1 MVYVPIFPPSYPTSI
16 TQDNVI
22 FKGKWVL
29 GNSSLESDNYPSAIY
44 GSAALNVSQN
54 LVDAFTDAEGYPVSE
69 SSVYDSAKPFANRDA
84 RLDMYVGITSIDNIK
99 ITVSRGEIKAW
110 WYELKL
116 SGQQTLLYGDGN
128 VEFNN
133 TSLRFESEALIP
145 PVNLTLNKVNSLDLE
160 GNELYNIPNIPFNIK
175 FEQDGKEI
183 YNKDVTTGKDGKI
196 KIENVMP
203 KNKNDITVT
212 ITEKKDIDGDGY
224 KVLSEPLVIT
234 LQCSDD
240 GTYWKEIWENR
251 VVQLEKHKSEL
262 SLNKDIFY
270 ILNYYIGLIEI
281 CIYNYNLLI
290 RKYGQKNGLS
300 IQHNRIEFPMYSFSY
315 YNPVNY
321 LFDFEF
327 RDFAEYLKMRFF
339 YSDFSTDEAISVIDN
354 YNFDNFSIN
363 MFFVRL
369 IYPTYFLELYDM
381 QNKNNVY
388 SDLFY
393 DLLKKSSQYE
403 NFILKLITAMSSKYE
418 IIIKYPFIYQR

>member
-1 MVYVPIFPPSYPTSI
+1 MKEFIEYNYYLRCDDLAILNNLLYFKHLDKFYIISNFNRDEVEFEKVLNYLISNNLKSLKVVMNKKGSYISEFNGKKYV
-16 TQDNVI
+16 
-22 FKGKWVL
+22 L
-29 GNSSLESDNYPSAIY
+29 MESDCENEIIDFPICIGGLINENNYW
-44 GSAALNVSQN
+44 N
-54 LVDAFTDAEGYPVSE
+54 
-69 SSVYDSAKPFANRDA
+69 
-84 RLDMYVGITSIDNIK
+84 
-99 ITVSRGEIKAW
+99 
-110 WYELKL
+110 
-116 SGQQTLLYGDGN
+116 
-128 VEFNN
+128 
-133 TSLRFESEALIP
+133 
-145 PVNLTLNKVNSLDLE
+145 
-160 GNELYNIPNIPFNIK
+160 
-175 FEQDGKEI
+175 
-183 YNKDVTTGKDGKI
+183 
-196 KIENVMP
+196 
-203 KNKNDITVT
+203 
-212 ITEKKDIDGDGY
+212 
-224 KVLSEPLVIT
+224 
-234 LQCSDD
+234 
-240 GTYWKEIWENR
+240 EIWENR

>member
-1 MVYVPIFPPSYPTSI
+1 MKEFIEYNYDLRCDDLAVLNNLLYFKHLDKFYIISNFNRDEVEFEKVLNYLISNNLKSLKVVMNKNGSYISEFNGKKYV
-16 TQDNVI
+16 VM
-22 FKGKWVL
+22 
-29 GNSSLESDNYPSAIY
+29 ESDCENEIIDFPICIGGLINENNYW
-44 GSAALNVSQN
+44 N
-54 LVDAFTDAEGYPVSE
+54 
-69 SSVYDSAKPFANRDA
+69 
-84 RLDMYVGITSIDNIK
+84 
-99 ITVSRGEIKAW
+99 
-110 WYELKL
+110 
-116 SGQQTLLYGDGN
+116 
-128 VEFNN
+128 
-133 TSLRFESEALIP
+133 
-145 PVNLTLNKVNSLDLE
+145 
-160 GNELYNIPNIPFNIK
+160 
-175 FEQDGKEI
+175 
-183 YNKDVTTGKDGKI
+183 
-196 KIENVMP
+196 
-203 KNKNDITVT
+203 
-212 ITEKKDIDGDGY
+212 
-224 KVLSEPLVIT
+224 
-234 LQCSDD
+234 
-240 GTYWKEIWENR
+240 EIWENR

-300 IQHNRIEFPMYSFSY
+300 IQHNRIEFPIYSFSY

>member
-1 MVYVPIFPPSYPTSI
+1 MKEFIEYNYDLRCDDLAILNNLLYFKHLDKFYIISNFNRDEVEFEKVLNYLISNNLKSLKVVMNKKGSYISEFNGKKYV
-16 TQDNVI
+16 VM
-22 FKGKWVL
+22 
-29 GNSSLESDNYPSAIY
+29 ESDCENEIIDFPICIGGLINENNYW
-44 GSAALNVSQN
+44 N
-54 LVDAFTDAEGYPVSE
+54 
-69 SSVYDSAKPFANRDA
+69 
-84 RLDMYVGITSIDNIK
+84 
-99 ITVSRGEIKAW
+99 
-110 WYELKL
+110 
-116 SGQQTLLYGDGN
+116 
-128 VEFNN
+128 
-133 TSLRFESEALIP
+133 
-145 PVNLTLNKVNSLDLE
+145 
-160 GNELYNIPNIPFNIK
+160 
-175 FEQDGKEI
+175 
-183 YNKDVTTGKDGKI
+183 
-196 KIENVMP
+196 
-203 KNKNDITVT
+203 
-212 ITEKKDIDGDGY
+212 
-224 KVLSEPLVIT
+224 
-234 LQCSDD
+234 
-240 GTYWKEIWENR
+240 EIWENR

-315 YNPVNY
+315 YNPVYY

-381 QNKNNVY
+381 QNKNDVY

>member
-1 MVYVPIFPPSYPTSI
+1 MKEFIEYNYDLRCDDLAILNNLLYFRHLDKFYIISNFNRDEVEFEKVLNYLISNNLKSLKVVMNKKGSYISEFNGKKYV
-16 TQDNVI
+16 VM
-22 FKGKWVL
+22 
-29 GNSSLESDNYPSAIY
+29 ESDCENEIIDFPICIGGLINENNYW
-44 GSAALNVSQN
+44 N
-54 LVDAFTDAEGYPVSE
+54 
-69 SSVYDSAKPFANRDA
+69 
-84 RLDMYVGITSIDNIK
+84 
-99 ITVSRGEIKAW
+99 
-110 WYELKL
+110 
-116 SGQQTLLYGDGN
+116 
-128 VEFNN
+128 
-133 TSLRFESEALIP
+133 
-145 PVNLTLNKVNSLDLE
+145 
-160 GNELYNIPNIPFNIK
+160 
-175 FEQDGKEI
+175 
-183 YNKDVTTGKDGKI
+183 
-196 KIENVMP
+196 
-203 KNKNDITVT
+203 
-212 ITEKKDIDGDGY
+212 
-224 KVLSEPLVIT
+224 
-234 LQCSDD
+234 
-240 GTYWKEIWENR
+240 EIWENR

-300 IQHNRIEFPMYSFSY
+300 IQHNRIEFPIYSFSY

>member
-1 MVYVPIFPPSYPTSI
+1 MKEFIEYNYDLRCDDLAILNNLLYFKNLDKFYIISNFNRDEVEFEKVLNYLISNNLKFLKVVMNKKGSYISEFNGKKYV
-16 TQDNVI
+16 VM
-22 FKGKWVL
+22 
-29 GNSSLESDNYPSAIY
+29 ESDCENEIIDFPICIGGLINENNYW
-44 GSAALNVSQN
+44 N
-54 LVDAFTDAEGYPVSE
+54 
-69 SSVYDSAKPFANRDA
+69 
-84 RLDMYVGITSIDNIK
+84 
-99 ITVSRGEIKAW
+99 
-110 WYELKL
+110 
-116 SGQQTLLYGDGN
+116 
-128 VEFNN
+128 
-133 TSLRFESEALIP
+133 
-145 PVNLTLNKVNSLDLE
+145 
-160 GNELYNIPNIPFNIK
+160 
-175 FEQDGKEI
+175 
-183 YNKDVTTGKDGKI
+183 
-196 KIENVMP
+196 
-203 KNKNDITVT
+203 
-212 ITEKKDIDGDGY
+212 
-224 KVLSEPLVIT
+224 
-234 LQCSDD
+234 
-240 GTYWKEIWENR
+240 EIWENR

>member
-1 MVYVPIFPPSYPTSI
+1 MKEFIEYNYDLRCDDLAILNNLLYFKHLDKFYIISNFNRDEVEFEKVLNYLISNNLKSLKVVMNKKGSYISEFNGKKYV
-16 TQDNVI
+16 VM
-22 FKGKWVL
+22 
-29 GNSSLESDNYPSAIY
+29 ESDCENEIIDFPICIGGLISENNYW
-44 GSAALNVSQN
+44 N
-54 LVDAFTDAEGYPVSE
+54 
-69 SSVYDSAKPFANRDA
+69 
-84 RLDMYVGITSIDNIK
+84 
-99 ITVSRGEIKAW
+99 
-110 WYELKL
+110 
-116 SGQQTLLYGDGN
+116 
-128 VEFNN
+128 
-133 TSLRFESEALIP
+133 
-145 PVNLTLNKVNSLDLE
+145 
-160 GNELYNIPNIPFNIK
+160 
-175 FEQDGKEI
+175 
-183 YNKDVTTGKDGKI
+183 
-196 KIENVMP
+196 
-203 KNKNDITVT
+203 
-212 ITEKKDIDGDGY
+212 
-224 KVLSEPLVIT
+224 
-234 LQCSDD
+234 
-240 GTYWKEIWENR
+240 EIWENR

-403 NFILKLITAMSSKYE
+403 NFILKLITVMSNKYE

>member
-1 MVYVPIFPPSYPTSI
+1 MKEFIEYNYDLRCDDLAILNNLLYFRHLDKFYIISNFNRDEVEFEKVLNYLISNNLKSLKVVMNKKGSYISEFNGKKYV
-16 TQDNVI
+16 VM
-22 FKGKWVL
+22 
-29 GNSSLESDNYPSAIY
+29 ESDCENEIIDFPICIGGLINENNYW
-44 GSAALNVSQN
+44 N
-54 LVDAFTDAEGYPVSE
+54 
-69 SSVYDSAKPFANRDA
+69 
-84 RLDMYVGITSIDNIK
+84 
-99 ITVSRGEIKAW
+99 
-110 WYELKL
+110 
-116 SGQQTLLYGDGN
+116 
-128 VEFNN
+128 
-133 TSLRFESEALIP
+133 
-145 PVNLTLNKVNSLDLE
+145 
-160 GNELYNIPNIPFNIK
+160 
-175 FEQDGKEI
+175 
-183 YNKDVTTGKDGKI
+183 
-196 KIENVMP
+196 
-203 KNKNDITVT
+203 
-212 ITEKKDIDGDGY
+212 
-224 KVLSEPLVIT
+224 
-234 LQCSDD
+234 
-240 GTYWKEIWENR
+240 EIWENR

-262 SLNKDIFY
+262 SLNKDFFY

>member
-1 MVYVPIFPPSYPTSI
+1 MKEFIEYNYDLRCDDLAILNNLLYFKHLDKFYIISNFNRDEVEFEKVLNYLISNNLKSLKVVMNKKGSYISEFNGKKYV
-16 TQDNVI
+16 VM
-22 FKGKWVL
+22 
-29 GNSSLESDNYPSAIY
+29 ESDCENEIIDFPICIGGLINENNYW
-44 GSAALNVSQN
+44 N
-54 LVDAFTDAEGYPVSE
+54 
-69 SSVYDSAKPFANRDA
+69 
-84 RLDMYVGITSIDNIK
+84 
-99 ITVSRGEIKAW
+99 
-110 WYELKL
+110 
-116 SGQQTLLYGDGN
+116 
-128 VEFNN
+128 
-133 TSLRFESEALIP
+133 
-145 PVNLTLNKVNSLDLE
+145 
-160 GNELYNIPNIPFNIK
+160 
-175 FEQDGKEI
+175 
-183 YNKDVTTGKDGKI
+183 
-196 KIENVMP
+196 
-203 KNKNDITVT
+203 
-212 ITEKKDIDGDGY
+212 
-224 KVLSEPLVIT
+224 
-234 LQCSDD
+234 
-240 GTYWKEIWENR
+240 EIWENR

-290 RKYGQKNGLS
+290 KKYGQKNGLS
-300 IQHNRIEFPMYSFSY
+300 IQHNRIEFPIYSFSY

>member
-1 MVYVPIFPPSYPTSI
+1 MKEFIEYNYDLRCDDLAILNNLLYFKHLDKFYIISNFIRDEVEFEKVLNYLISNNLKSLKVVMNKKGSYISEFNGKKYV
-16 TQDNVI
+16 
-22 FKGKWVL
+22 L
-29 GNSSLESDNYPSAIY
+29 MESDCENEIIDFPICIGGLINENNYW
-44 GSAALNVSQN
+44 N
-54 LVDAFTDAEGYPVSE
+54 
-69 SSVYDSAKPFANRDA
+69 
-84 RLDMYVGITSIDNIK
+84 
-99 ITVSRGEIKAW
+99 
-110 WYELKL
+110 
-116 SGQQTLLYGDGN
+116 
-128 VEFNN
+128 
-133 TSLRFESEALIP
+133 
-145 PVNLTLNKVNSLDLE
+145 
-160 GNELYNIPNIPFNIK
+160 
-175 FEQDGKEI
+175 
-183 YNKDVTTGKDGKI
+183 
-196 KIENVMP
+196 
-203 KNKNDITVT
+203 
-212 ITEKKDIDGDGY
+212 
-224 KVLSEPLVIT
+224 
-234 LQCSDD
+234 
-240 GTYWKEIWENR
+240 EIWENR

>member
-1 MVYVPIFPPSYPTSI
+1 MKEFIEYNYDLRCDDLAILNNLLYFRHLDKFYIISNFNRDEVEFEKVLNYLISNNLKSLKVVMNKKGSYISEFNGKKYV
-16 TQDNVI
+16 VM
-22 FKGKWVL
+22 
-29 GNSSLESDNYPSAIY
+29 ESDCENEIIDFPICIGGLINENNYW
-44 GSAALNVSQN
+44 N
-54 LVDAFTDAEGYPVSE
+54 
-69 SSVYDSAKPFANRDA
+69 
-84 RLDMYVGITSIDNIK
+84 
-99 ITVSRGEIKAW
+99 
-110 WYELKL
+110 
-116 SGQQTLLYGDGN
+116 
-128 VEFNN
+128 
-133 TSLRFESEALIP
+133 
-145 PVNLTLNKVNSLDLE
+145 
-160 GNELYNIPNIPFNIK
+160 
-175 FEQDGKEI
+175 
-183 YNKDVTTGKDGKI
+183 
-196 KIENVMP
+196 
-203 KNKNDITVT
+203 
-212 ITEKKDIDGDGY
+212 
-224 KVLSEPLVIT
+224 
-234 LQCSDD
+234 
-240 GTYWKEIWENR
+240 EIWENR

-403 NFILKLITAMSSKYE
+403 NFILKLIAAMSSKYE

>member
-1 MVYVPIFPPSYPTSI
+1 MKEFIEYNYDLRCDDLAILNNLLYFKHLDKFYIISNFNRDEVEFEKVLNYLISNNLKSLKVVMNKKGSYISEFNGKKYV
-16 TQDNVI
+16 VM
-22 FKGKWVL
+22 
-29 GNSSLESDNYPSAIY
+29 ESDCENEIIDFPICIGGLINENNYW
-44 GSAALNVSQN
+44 N
-54 LVDAFTDAEGYPVSE
+54 
-69 SSVYDSAKPFANRDA
+69 
-84 RLDMYVGITSIDNIK
+84 
-99 ITVSRGEIKAW
+99 
-110 WYELKL
+110 
-116 SGQQTLLYGDGN
+116 
-128 VEFNN
+128 
-133 TSLRFESEALIP
+133 
-145 PVNLTLNKVNSLDLE
+145 
-160 GNELYNIPNIPFNIK
+160 
-175 FEQDGKEI
+175 
-183 YNKDVTTGKDGKI
+183 
-196 KIENVMP
+196 
-203 KNKNDITVT
+203 
-212 ITEKKDIDGDGY
+212 
-224 KVLSEPLVIT
+224 
-234 LQCSDD
+234 
-240 GTYWKEIWENR
+240 EIWENR

-262 SLNKDIFY
+262 SLNKDILY

-290 RKYGQKNGLS
+290 KKYGQKNGLS

>member
-1 MVYVPIFPPSYPTSI
+1 MKEFIEYNYDLRCDDLAILNNLLYFKHLDKFYIISNFNRDEVEFEKVLNYLISNNLKSLKVVMNKKGSYISEFNGKKYV
-16 TQDNVI
+16 
-22 FKGKWVL
+22 L
-29 GNSSLESDNYPSAIY
+29 MESDCENEIIDFPICIGGLINENNYW
-44 GSAALNVSQN
+44 N
-54 LVDAFTDAEGYPVSE
+54 
-69 SSVYDSAKPFANRDA
+69 
-84 RLDMYVGITSIDNIK
+84 
-99 ITVSRGEIKAW
+99 
-110 WYELKL
+110 
-116 SGQQTLLYGDGN
+116 
-128 VEFNN
+128 
-133 TSLRFESEALIP
+133 
-145 PVNLTLNKVNSLDLE
+145 
-160 GNELYNIPNIPFNIK
+160 
-175 FEQDGKEI
+175 
-183 YNKDVTTGKDGKI
+183 
-196 KIENVMP
+196 
-203 KNKNDITVT
+203 
-212 ITEKKDIDGDGY
+212 
-224 KVLSEPLVIT
+224 
-234 LQCSDD
+234 
-240 GTYWKEIWENR
+240 EIWENR

-300 IQHNRIEFPMYSFSY
+300 IQHNRIEFPIYSFSY

-418 IIIKYPFIYQR
+418 IIIKYPFIY

>member
-1 MVYVPIFPPSYPTSI
+1 MKEFIEYNYDLRCDDLAILNNLLYFRHLDKFYIISNFNRDEVEFEKVLNYLISNNLKSLKVVMNKKGSYISEFNGKKYV
-16 TQDNVI
+16 VM
-22 FKGKWVL
+22 
-29 GNSSLESDNYPSAIY
+29 ESDCENEIIDFPICIGGLINENNYW
-44 GSAALNVSQN
+44 N
-54 LVDAFTDAEGYPVSE
+54 
-69 SSVYDSAKPFANRDA
+69 
-84 RLDMYVGITSIDNIK
+84 
-99 ITVSRGEIKAW
+99 
-110 WYELKL
+110 
-116 SGQQTLLYGDGN
+116 
-128 VEFNN
+128 
-133 TSLRFESEALIP
+133 
-145 PVNLTLNKVNSLDLE
+145 
-160 GNELYNIPNIPFNIK
+160 
-175 FEQDGKEI
+175 
-183 YNKDVTTGKDGKI
+183 
-196 KIENVMP
+196 
-203 KNKNDITVT
+203 
-212 ITEKKDIDGDGY
+212 
-224 KVLSEPLVIT
+224 
-234 LQCSDD
+234 
-240 GTYWKEIWENR
+240 EIWENR

-290 RKYGQKNGLS
+290 RKYGQKKSLS

>member
-1 MVYVPIFPPSYPTSI
+1 MKEFIEYNYDLRCDDLAILNNLLYFKHLDKFYIISNFNRDEVEFEKVLNYLISNNLKFLKVVMHKKGSYISEFNGKKYV
-16 TQDNVI
+16 VM
-22 FKGKWVL
+22 
-29 GNSSLESDNYPSAIY
+29 ESDCENEIIDFPICIGGLINENNYW
-44 GSAALNVSQN
+44 N
-54 LVDAFTDAEGYPVSE
+54 
-69 SSVYDSAKPFANRDA
+69 
-84 RLDMYVGITSIDNIK
+84 
-99 ITVSRGEIKAW
+99 
-110 WYELKL
+110 
-116 SGQQTLLYGDGN
+116 
-128 VEFNN
+128 
-133 TSLRFESEALIP
+133 
-145 PVNLTLNKVNSLDLE
+145 
-160 GNELYNIPNIPFNIK
+160 
-175 FEQDGKEI
+175 
-183 YNKDVTTGKDGKI
+183 
-196 KIENVMP
+196 
-203 KNKNDITVT
+203 
-212 ITEKKDIDGDGY
+212 
-224 KVLSEPLVIT
+224 
-234 LQCSDD
+234 
-240 GTYWKEIWENR
+240 EIWENR

>member
-1 MVYVPIFPPSYPTSI
+1 MKEFIEYNYDLRCDDLAILNNLLYFKHLDKFYIISNFNRDEVEFEKVLNYLISNNLKSLKVVMNKKGSYISEFNGKKYV
-16 TQDNVI
+16 VM
-22 FKGKWVL
+22 
-29 GNSSLESDNYPSAIY
+29 ESDCENEIIDFPICIGGLINENNYW
-44 GSAALNVSQN
+44 N
-54 LVDAFTDAEGYPVSE
+54 
-69 SSVYDSAKPFANRDA
+69 
-84 RLDMYVGITSIDNIK
+84 
-99 ITVSRGEIKAW
+99 
-110 WYELKL
+110 
-116 SGQQTLLYGDGN
+116 
-128 VEFNN
+128 
-133 TSLRFESEALIP
+133 
-145 PVNLTLNKVNSLDLE
+145 
-160 GNELYNIPNIPFNIK
+160 
-175 FEQDGKEI
+175 
-183 YNKDVTTGKDGKI
+183 
-196 KIENVMP
+196 
-203 KNKNDITVT
+203 
-212 ITEKKDIDGDGY
+212 
-224 KVLSEPLVIT
+224 
-234 LQCSDD
+234 
-240 GTYWKEIWENR
+240 EIWENR

-388 SDLFY
+388 SDLFN

>member
-1 MVYVPIFPPSYPTSI
+1 MKEFIEYNYDLRCDDLAILNNLLYFKHLDKFYIISNFNRDEVEFEKVLNYLISNNLKSLKVVMNKKGSYISEFNGKKYV
-16 TQDNVI
+16 VM
-22 FKGKWVL
+22 
-29 GNSSLESDNYPSAIY
+29 ESDCENEIIDFPICIGGLINENNYW
-44 GSAALNVSQN
+44 N
-54 LVDAFTDAEGYPVSE
+54 
-69 SSVYDSAKPFANRDA
+69 
-84 RLDMYVGITSIDNIK
+84 
-99 ITVSRGEIKAW
+99 
-110 WYELKL
+110 
-116 SGQQTLLYGDGN
+116 
-128 VEFNN
+128 
-133 TSLRFESEALIP
+133 
-145 PVNLTLNKVNSLDLE
+145 
-160 GNELYNIPNIPFNIK
+160 
-175 FEQDGKEI
+175 
-183 YNKDVTTGKDGKI
+183 
-196 KIENVMP
+196 
-203 KNKNDITVT
+203 
-212 ITEKKDIDGDGY
+212 
-224 KVLSEPLVIT
+224 
-234 LQCSDD
+234 
-240 GTYWKEIWENR
+240 EIWENR

-403 NFILKLITAMSSKYE
+403 NFILKLITAMSTKYE

>member
-1 MVYVPIFPPSYPTSI
+1 MKEFIEYNYDLRCDDLAILNNLLYFKHLDKFYIISNFNRDEVEFEKVLNYLISNNLKSLKVVMNKNGSYISEFNGKKYV
-16 TQDNVI
+16 VM
-22 FKGKWVL
+22 
-29 GNSSLESDNYPSAIY
+29 ESDCENEIIDFPICIGGLINENNYW
-44 GSAALNVSQN
+44 N
-54 LVDAFTDAEGYPVSE
+54 
-69 SSVYDSAKPFANRDA
+69 
-84 RLDMYVGITSIDNIK
+84 
-99 ITVSRGEIKAW
+99 
-110 WYELKL
+110 
-116 SGQQTLLYGDGN
+116 
-128 VEFNN
+128 
-133 TSLRFESEALIP
+133 
-145 PVNLTLNKVNSLDLE
+145 
-160 GNELYNIPNIPFNIK
+160 
-175 FEQDGKEI
+175 
-183 YNKDVTTGKDGKI
+183 
-196 KIENVMP
+196 
-203 KNKNDITVT
+203 
-212 ITEKKDIDGDGY
+212 
-224 KVLSEPLVIT
+224 
-234 LQCSDD
+234 
-240 GTYWKEIWENR
+240 EIWENR

-300 IQHNRIEFPMYSFSY
+300 IQHNRIEFPIYSFSY

>member
-1 MVYVPIFPPSYPTSI
+1 MKEFIEYNYDLRCDDLAILNNLLYFKNLDKFYIISNFNRDEVEFEKVLNYLISNNLKSLKVVMNKNGSYISEFNGKKYV
-16 TQDNVI
+16 VM
-22 FKGKWVL
+22 
-29 GNSSLESDNYPSAIY
+29 ESDCENEIIDFPICIGGLINENNYW
-44 GSAALNVSQN
+44 N
-54 LVDAFTDAEGYPVSE
+54 
-69 SSVYDSAKPFANRDA
+69 
-84 RLDMYVGITSIDNIK
+84 
-99 ITVSRGEIKAW
+99 
-110 WYELKL
+110 
-116 SGQQTLLYGDGN
+116 
-128 VEFNN
+128 
-133 TSLRFESEALIP
+133 
-145 PVNLTLNKVNSLDLE
+145 
-160 GNELYNIPNIPFNIK
+160 
-175 FEQDGKEI
+175 
-183 YNKDVTTGKDGKI
+183 
-196 KIENVMP
+196 
-203 KNKNDITVT
+203 
-212 ITEKKDIDGDGY
+212 
-224 KVLSEPLVIT
+224 
-234 LQCSDD
+234 
-240 GTYWKEIWENR
+240 EIWENR

-300 IQHNRIEFPMYSFSY
+300 IQHNRIEFPIYSFSY

-327 RDFAEYLKMRFF
+327 RDFAEYLKMSFF

>member
-1 MVYVPIFPPSYPTSI
+1 MKEFIEYNYDLRCDDLAILNNLLYFKHLDKFYIISNFNRDEVEFEKVLNYLISNNLKSLKVVMNKKGSYISEFNGKKYV
-16 TQDNVI
+16 VI
-22 FKGKWVL
+22 
-29 GNSSLESDNYPSAIY
+29 ESDCENEIIDFPICIGGLINENNYW
-44 GSAALNVSQN
+44 N
-54 LVDAFTDAEGYPVSE
+54 
-69 SSVYDSAKPFANRDA
+69 
-84 RLDMYVGITSIDNIK
+84 
-99 ITVSRGEIKAW
+99 
-110 WYELKL
+110 
-116 SGQQTLLYGDGN
+116 
-128 VEFNN
+128 
-133 TSLRFESEALIP
+133 
-145 PVNLTLNKVNSLDLE
+145 
-160 GNELYNIPNIPFNIK
+160 
-175 FEQDGKEI
+175 
-183 YNKDVTTGKDGKI
+183 
-196 KIENVMP
+196 
-203 KNKNDITVT
+203 
-212 ITEKKDIDGDGY
+212 
-224 KVLSEPLVIT
+224 
-234 LQCSDD
+234 
-240 GTYWKEIWENR
+240 EIWENR

-262 SLNKDIFY
+262 SLNKDILY

>member
-1 MVYVPIFPPSYPTSI
+1 MKEFIEYNYDLRCDDLAILNNLLYFKHLDKFYIISNFNRDEVEFEKVLNYLISNNLKSLKVVMNKKGSYISEFNGKKYV
-16 TQDNVI
+16 
-22 FKGKWVL
+22 L
-29 GNSSLESDNYPSAIY
+29 MESDCENEIIDFPICIGGLINENNYW
-44 GSAALNVSQN
+44 N
-54 LVDAFTDAEGYPVSE
+54 
-69 SSVYDSAKPFANRDA
+69 
-84 RLDMYVGITSIDNIK
+84 
-99 ITVSRGEIKAW
+99 
-110 WYELKL
+110 
-116 SGQQTLLYGDGN
+116 
-128 VEFNN
+128 
-133 TSLRFESEALIP
+133 
-145 PVNLTLNKVNSLDLE
+145 
-160 GNELYNIPNIPFNIK
+160 
-175 FEQDGKEI
+175 
-183 YNKDVTTGKDGKI
+183 
-196 KIENVMP
+196 
-203 KNKNDITVT
+203 
-212 ITEKKDIDGDGY
+212 
-224 KVLSEPLVIT
+224 
-234 LQCSDD
+234 
-240 GTYWKEIWENR
+240 EIWENR

-300 IQHNRIEFPMYSFSY
+300 IQHNRIEFPIYSFSY

>member
-1 MVYVPIFPPSYPTSI
+1 MKEFIEYNYDLRCDDLAILNNLLYFKHLDKFYIISNFNRDEVEFEKVLNYLISNNLKSLKVVMNKKGSYISEFNGKKYV
-16 TQDNVI
+16 VM
-22 FKGKWVL
+22 
-29 GNSSLESDNYPSAIY
+29 ESDCENEVIDFPICIGGLINENNYW
-44 GSAALNVSQN
+44 N
-54 LVDAFTDAEGYPVSE
+54 
-69 SSVYDSAKPFANRDA
+69 
-84 RLDMYVGITSIDNIK
+84 
-99 ITVSRGEIKAW
+99 
-110 WYELKL
+110 
-116 SGQQTLLYGDGN
+116 
-128 VEFNN
+128 
-133 TSLRFESEALIP
+133 
-145 PVNLTLNKVNSLDLE
+145 
-160 GNELYNIPNIPFNIK
+160 
-175 FEQDGKEI
+175 
-183 YNKDVTTGKDGKI
+183 
-196 KIENVMP
+196 
-203 KNKNDITVT
+203 
-212 ITEKKDIDGDGY
+212 
-224 KVLSEPLVIT
+224 
-234 LQCSDD
+234 
-240 GTYWKEIWENR
+240 EIWENR

>member
-1 MVYVPIFPPSYPTSI
+1 MKEFIEYNYDLRCDDLAILNNLLYFKHLDKFYIISNFNRDEVEFEKVLNYLISNNLKSLKVVMNKKGSYISEFNGKKYV
-16 TQDNVI
+16 
-22 FKGKWVL
+22 L
-29 GNSSLESDNYPSAIY
+29 MESDCENEIIDFPICIGGLINENNYW
-44 GSAALNVSQN
+44 N
-54 LVDAFTDAEGYPVSE
+54 
-69 SSVYDSAKPFANRDA
+69 
-84 RLDMYVGITSIDNIK
+84 
-99 ITVSRGEIKAW
+99 
-110 WYELKL
+110 
-116 SGQQTLLYGDGN
+116 
-128 VEFNN
+128 
-133 TSLRFESEALIP
+133 
-145 PVNLTLNKVNSLDLE
+145 
-160 GNELYNIPNIPFNIK
+160 
-175 FEQDGKEI
+175 
-183 YNKDVTTGKDGKI
+183 
-196 KIENVMP
+196 
-203 KNKNDITVT
+203 
-212 ITEKKDIDGDGY
+212 
-224 KVLSEPLVIT
+224 
-234 LQCSDD
+234 
-240 GTYWKEIWENR
+240 EIWENR

-403 NFILKLITAMSSKYE
+403 NFILKLITVMSSKYE

>member
-1 MVYVPIFPPSYPTSI
+1 MKEFIEYNYDLRCDDLAILNNLLYFKHLDKFYIISNFNRDEVEFEKVLNYLISNNLKSLKVVMNKKGSYISEFNGKKYV
-16 TQDNVI
+16 VM
-22 FKGKWVL
+22 
-29 GNSSLESDNYPSAIY
+29 ESDCENEIIDFPICIGGLINENNYW
-44 GSAALNVSQN
+44 N
-54 LVDAFTDAEGYPVSE
+54 
-69 SSVYDSAKPFANRDA
+69 
-84 RLDMYVGITSIDNIK
+84 
-99 ITVSRGEIKAW
+99 
-110 WYELKL
+110 
-116 SGQQTLLYGDGN
+116 
-128 VEFNN
+128 
-133 TSLRFESEALIP
+133 
-145 PVNLTLNKVNSLDLE
+145 
-160 GNELYNIPNIPFNIK
+160 
-175 FEQDGKEI
+175 
-183 YNKDVTTGKDGKI
+183 
-196 KIENVMP
+196 
-203 KNKNDITVT
+203 
-212 ITEKKDIDGDGY
+212 
-224 KVLSEPLVIT
+224 
-234 LQCSDD
+234 
-240 GTYWKEIWENR
+240 EIWENR

-327 RDFAEYLKMRFF
+327 RDVAEYLKMRFF

>member
-1 MVYVPIFPPSYPTSI
+1 MKEFIEYNYDLRCDDLAVLNNLLYFKHLDKFYIISNFNRDEVEFEKVLNYLISNNLKALKVVMNKKGSYISEFNGKKYV
-16 TQDNVI
+16 VM
-22 FKGKWVL
+22 
-29 GNSSLESDNYPSAIY
+29 ESDCENEIIDFPICIGGLINENNYW
-44 GSAALNVSQN
+44 N
-54 LVDAFTDAEGYPVSE
+54 
-69 SSVYDSAKPFANRDA
+69 
-84 RLDMYVGITSIDNIK
+84 
-99 ITVSRGEIKAW
+99 
-110 WYELKL
+110 
-116 SGQQTLLYGDGN
+116 
-128 VEFNN
+128 
-133 TSLRFESEALIP
+133 
-145 PVNLTLNKVNSLDLE
+145 
-160 GNELYNIPNIPFNIK
+160 
-175 FEQDGKEI
+175 
-183 YNKDVTTGKDGKI
+183 
-196 KIENVMP
+196 
-203 KNKNDITVT
+203 
-212 ITEKKDIDGDGY
+212 
-224 KVLSEPLVIT
+224 
-234 LQCSDD
+234 
-240 GTYWKEIWENR
+240 EIWENR

-300 IQHNRIEFPMYSFSY
+300 IQHNRIEFPIYSFSY

>member
-1 MVYVPIFPPSYPTSI
+1 MKEFIEYNYDLRCDDLAILNNLLYFKHLDKFYIISNFNRDEVEFEKVLNYLISNNLKSLKVVMNKKGSYISEFNGKKYV
-16 TQDNVI
+16 VM
-22 FKGKWVL
+22 
-29 GNSSLESDNYPSAIY
+29 ESDCENEIIDFPICIGGLINENNYW
-44 GSAALNVSQN
+44 N
-54 LVDAFTDAEGYPVSE
+54 
-69 SSVYDSAKPFANRDA
+69 
-84 RLDMYVGITSIDNIK
+84 
-99 ITVSRGEIKAW
+99 
-110 WYELKL
+110 
-116 SGQQTLLYGDGN
+116 
-128 VEFNN
+128 
-133 TSLRFESEALIP
+133 
-145 PVNLTLNKVNSLDLE
+145 
-160 GNELYNIPNIPFNIK
+160 
-175 FEQDGKEI
+175 
-183 YNKDVTTGKDGKI
+183 
-196 KIENVMP
+196 
-203 KNKNDITVT
+203 
-212 ITEKKDIDGDGY
+212 
-224 KVLSEPLVIT
+224 
-234 LQCSDD
+234 
-240 GTYWKEIWENR
+240 EIWENR

-354 YNFDNFSIN
+354 YNFDNYSIN

>member
-1 MVYVPIFPPSYPTSI
+1 MKEFIEYNYDLRCDDLAILNNLLYFKHLDKFYIISNFNRDEVEFEKVLNYLISNNLKSLKVVMNKKGSYISEFNGKKYV
-16 TQDNVI
+16 VM
-22 FKGKWVL
+22 
-29 GNSSLESDNYPSAIY
+29 ESDCENEIIDFPICIGGLINENNYW
-44 GSAALNVSQN
+44 N
-54 LVDAFTDAEGYPVSE
+54 
-69 SSVYDSAKPFANRDA
+69 
-84 RLDMYVGITSIDNIK
+84 
-99 ITVSRGEIKAW
+99 
-110 WYELKL
+110 
-116 SGQQTLLYGDGN
+116 
-128 VEFNN
+128 
-133 TSLRFESEALIP
+133 
-145 PVNLTLNKVNSLDLE
+145 
-160 GNELYNIPNIPFNIK
+160 
-175 FEQDGKEI
+175 
-183 YNKDVTTGKDGKI
+183 
-196 KIENVMP
+196 
-203 KNKNDITVT
+203 
-212 ITEKKDIDGDGY
+212 
-224 KVLSEPLVIT
+224 
-234 LQCSDD
+234 
-240 GTYWKEIWENR
+240 EIWENR
-251 VVQLEKHKSEL
+251 VVQLEKHKREL

-300 IQHNRIEFPMYSFSY
+300 IQHNRIEFPIYSFSY

>member
-1 MVYVPIFPPSYPTSI
+1 MKEFIEYNYDLRCDDLAILNNLLYFKHLDKFYIISNFNRDEVEFEKVLNYLISNNLKSLKVVMNKKGSYISEFNGKKYV
-16 TQDNVI
+16 VM
-22 FKGKWVL
+22 
-29 GNSSLESDNYPSAIY
+29 ESDCENEIIDFPICIGGLINENNYW
-44 GSAALNVSQN
+44 N
-54 LVDAFTDAEGYPVSE
+54 
-69 SSVYDSAKPFANRDA
+69 
-84 RLDMYVGITSIDNIK
+84 
-99 ITVSRGEIKAW
+99 
-110 WYELKL
+110 
-116 SGQQTLLYGDGN
+116 
-128 VEFNN
+128 
-133 TSLRFESEALIP
+133 
-145 PVNLTLNKVNSLDLE
+145 
-160 GNELYNIPNIPFNIK
+160 
-175 FEQDGKEI
+175 
-183 YNKDVTTGKDGKI
+183 
-196 KIENVMP
+196 
-203 KNKNDITVT
+203 
-212 ITEKKDIDGDGY
+212 
-224 KVLSEPLVIT
+224 
-234 LQCSDD
+234 
-240 GTYWKEIWENR
+240 EIWENR

-327 RDFAEYLKMRFF
+327 RDFAEYLKMKFF

-381 QNKNNVY
+381 QNKNDVY

-403 NFILKLITAMSSKYE
+403 NFILKLITAMSNKYE

>member
-1 MVYVPIFPPSYPTSI
+1 MKEFIEYNYDLRCDDLAILNNLLYFKHLDKFYIISNFNRDEVGFEKVLNYLISNNLKSLKVVMNKNGSYISEFNGKKYV
-16 TQDNVI
+16 VM
-22 FKGKWVL
+22 
-29 GNSSLESDNYPSAIY
+29 ESDCENEIIDFPICIGGLINENNYW
-44 GSAALNVSQN
+44 N
-54 LVDAFTDAEGYPVSE
+54 
-69 SSVYDSAKPFANRDA
+69 
-84 RLDMYVGITSIDNIK
+84 
-99 ITVSRGEIKAW
+99 
-110 WYELKL
+110 
-116 SGQQTLLYGDGN
+116 
-128 VEFNN
+128 
-133 TSLRFESEALIP
+133 
-145 PVNLTLNKVNSLDLE
+145 
-160 GNELYNIPNIPFNIK
+160 
-175 FEQDGKEI
+175 
-183 YNKDVTTGKDGKI
+183 
-196 KIENVMP
+196 
-203 KNKNDITVT
+203 
-212 ITEKKDIDGDGY
+212 
-224 KVLSEPLVIT
+224 
-234 LQCSDD
+234 
-240 GTYWKEIWENR
+240 EIWENR

-300 IQHNRIEFPMYSFSY
+300 IQHNRIEFPIYSFSY

>member
-1 MVYVPIFPPSYPTSI
+1 MKEFIEYNYDLRCDDLAILNNLLYFKHLDKFYIISNFNRDEVEFEKVLNYLISNNLKSLKVVMNKKGSYISEFNGKKYV
-16 TQDNVI
+16 VM
-22 FKGKWVL
+22 
-29 GNSSLESDNYPSAIY
+29 ESDCENEIIDFPICIGGLINENNYW
-44 GSAALNVSQN
+44 N
-54 LVDAFTDAEGYPVSE
+54 
-69 SSVYDSAKPFANRDA
+69 
-84 RLDMYVGITSIDNIK
+84 
-99 ITVSRGEIKAW
+99 
-110 WYELKL
+110 
-116 SGQQTLLYGDGN
+116 
-128 VEFNN
+128 
-133 TSLRFESEALIP
+133 
-145 PVNLTLNKVNSLDLE
+145 
-160 GNELYNIPNIPFNIK
+160 
-175 FEQDGKEI
+175 
-183 YNKDVTTGKDGKI
+183 
-196 KIENVMP
+196 
-203 KNKNDITVT
+203 
-212 ITEKKDIDGDGY
+212 
-224 KVLSEPLVIT
+224 
-234 LQCSDD
+234 
-240 GTYWKEIWENR
+240 EIWENR

-403 NFILKLITAMSSKYE
+403 NFILKLITTMSSKYE

>member
-1 MVYVPIFPPSYPTSI
+1 MKEYNYDLRCDDLAILNNLLYFKHLDKFYIISNFNRDEVEFEKVLNYLISNNLKSLKVVMNKKGSYISEFNGKKYV
-16 TQDNVI
+16 VM
-22 FKGKWVL
+22 
-29 GNSSLESDNYPSAIY
+29 ESDCENEIIDFPICIGGLINENNYW
-44 GSAALNVSQN
+44 N
-54 LVDAFTDAEGYPVSE
+54 
-69 SSVYDSAKPFANRDA
+69 
-84 RLDMYVGITSIDNIK
+84 
-99 ITVSRGEIKAW
+99 
-110 WYELKL
+110 
-116 SGQQTLLYGDGN
+116 
-128 VEFNN
+128 
-133 TSLRFESEALIP
+133 
-145 PVNLTLNKVNSLDLE
+145 
-160 GNELYNIPNIPFNIK
+160 
-175 FEQDGKEI
+175 
-183 YNKDVTTGKDGKI
+183 
-196 KIENVMP
+196 
-203 KNKNDITVT
+203 
-212 ITEKKDIDGDGY
+212 
-224 KVLSEPLVIT
+224 
-234 LQCSDD
+234 
-240 GTYWKEIWENR
+240 EIWENR

>member
-1 MVYVPIFPPSYPTSI
+1 MKEFIEYNYDLRCDDLAILNNLLYFKHLDKFYIISNFNRDEVEFEKVLNYLISNNLKSLKVVMNKNGSYISEFNGKKYV
-16 TQDNVI
+16 VM
-22 FKGKWVL
+22 
-29 GNSSLESDNYPSAIY
+29 ESDCENEIIDFPICIGGLINENNYW
-44 GSAALNVSQN
+44 N
-54 LVDAFTDAEGYPVSE
+54 
-69 SSVYDSAKPFANRDA
+69 
-84 RLDMYVGITSIDNIK
+84 
-99 ITVSRGEIKAW
+99 
-110 WYELKL
+110 
-116 SGQQTLLYGDGN
+116 
-128 VEFNN
+128 
-133 TSLRFESEALIP
+133 
-145 PVNLTLNKVNSLDLE
+145 
-160 GNELYNIPNIPFNIK
+160 
-175 FEQDGKEI
+175 
-183 YNKDVTTGKDGKI
+183 
-196 KIENVMP
+196 
-203 KNKNDITVT
+203 
-212 ITEKKDIDGDGY
+212 
-224 KVLSEPLVIT
+224 
-234 LQCSDD
+234 
-240 GTYWKEIWENR
+240 EIWENR
-251 VVQLEKHKSEL
+251 VIQLEKHKSEL

>member
-1 MVYVPIFPPSYPTSI
+1 MKEFIEYNYDLRCDDLTILNNLLYFKHLDKFYIISNFNRDEVEFEKVLNYLISNNLKSLKVVMNKKGSYISEFNGKKYV
-16 TQDNVI
+16 VM
-22 FKGKWVL
+22 
-29 GNSSLESDNYPSAIY
+29 ESDCENEIIDFPICIGGLINENNYW
-44 GSAALNVSQN
+44 N
-54 LVDAFTDAEGYPVSE
+54 
-69 SSVYDSAKPFANRDA
+69 
-84 RLDMYVGITSIDNIK
+84 
-99 ITVSRGEIKAW
+99 
-110 WYELKL
+110 
-116 SGQQTLLYGDGN
+116 
-128 VEFNN
+128 
-133 TSLRFESEALIP
+133 
-145 PVNLTLNKVNSLDLE
+145 
-160 GNELYNIPNIPFNIK
+160 
-175 FEQDGKEI
+175 
-183 YNKDVTTGKDGKI
+183 
-196 KIENVMP
+196 
-203 KNKNDITVT
+203 
-212 ITEKKDIDGDGY
+212 
-224 KVLSEPLVIT
+224 
-234 LQCSDD
+234 
-240 GTYWKEIWENR
+240 EIWENR

>member
-1 MVYVPIFPPSYPTSI
+1 MKEFIEYNYDLRCDDLAILNNLLYFKHLDKFYIISNFKRDEVEFEKVLNYLISNNLKSLKVVMNKNGSYISEFNGKKYV
-16 TQDNVI
+16 VM
-22 FKGKWVL
+22 
-29 GNSSLESDNYPSAIY
+29 ESDCENEIIDFPICIGGLINENNYW
-44 GSAALNVSQN
+44 N
-54 LVDAFTDAEGYPVSE
+54 
-69 SSVYDSAKPFANRDA
+69 
-84 RLDMYVGITSIDNIK
+84 
-99 ITVSRGEIKAW
+99 
-110 WYELKL
+110 
-116 SGQQTLLYGDGN
+116 
-128 VEFNN
+128 
-133 TSLRFESEALIP
+133 
-145 PVNLTLNKVNSLDLE
+145 
-160 GNELYNIPNIPFNIK
+160 
-175 FEQDGKEI
+175 
-183 YNKDVTTGKDGKI
+183 
-196 KIENVMP
+196 
-203 KNKNDITVT
+203 
-212 ITEKKDIDGDGY
+212 
-224 KVLSEPLVIT
+224 
-234 LQCSDD
+234 
-240 GTYWKEIWENR
+240 EIWENR

-300 IQHNRIEFPMYSFSY
+300 IQHNRIEFPIYSFSY

>member
-1 MVYVPIFPPSYPTSI
+1 MKEFIEYNYDLRCDDLAILNNLLYFKHLDKFYIISNFNRDEVEFEKVLNYLISNNLKSLKVVMNKNGSYISEFNGKKYV
-16 TQDNVI
+16 
-22 FKGKWVL
+22 L
-29 GNSSLESDNYPSAIY
+29 MESDCENEIIDFPICIGGLINENNYW
-44 GSAALNVSQN
+44 N
-54 LVDAFTDAEGYPVSE
+54 
-69 SSVYDSAKPFANRDA
+69 
-84 RLDMYVGITSIDNIK
+84 
-99 ITVSRGEIKAW
+99 
-110 WYELKL
+110 
-116 SGQQTLLYGDGN
+116 
-128 VEFNN
+128 
-133 TSLRFESEALIP
+133 
-145 PVNLTLNKVNSLDLE
+145 
-160 GNELYNIPNIPFNIK
+160 
-175 FEQDGKEI
+175 
-183 YNKDVTTGKDGKI
+183 
-196 KIENVMP
+196 
-203 KNKNDITVT
+203 
-212 ITEKKDIDGDGY
+212 
-224 KVLSEPLVIT
+224 
-234 LQCSDD
+234 
-240 GTYWKEIWENR
+240 EIWENR

>member
-1 MVYVPIFPPSYPTSI
+1 MKEFIEYNYDLRCDDLAILNNLLYFKNLDKFYIISNFNRDEVEFEKVLNYLISNNLKSLKVVMNKKGSYISEFNGKKYV
-16 TQDNVI
+16 VM
-22 FKGKWVL
+22 
-29 GNSSLESDNYPSAIY
+29 ESDCENEIIDFPICIGGLINENNYW
-44 GSAALNVSQN
+44 N
-54 LVDAFTDAEGYPVSE
+54 
-69 SSVYDSAKPFANRDA
+69 
-84 RLDMYVGITSIDNIK
+84 
-99 ITVSRGEIKAW
+99 
-110 WYELKL
+110 
-116 SGQQTLLYGDGN
+116 
-128 VEFNN
+128 
-133 TSLRFESEALIP
+133 
-145 PVNLTLNKVNSLDLE
+145 
-160 GNELYNIPNIPFNIK
+160 
-175 FEQDGKEI
+175 
-183 YNKDVTTGKDGKI
+183 
-196 KIENVMP
+196 
-203 KNKNDITVT
+203 
-212 ITEKKDIDGDGY
+212 
-224 KVLSEPLVIT
+224 
-234 LQCSDD
+234 
-240 GTYWKEIWENR
+240 EIWENR

>member
-1 MVYVPIFPPSYPTSI
+1 MKEFIEYNYDLRCDDLAVLNNLLYFKHLDKFYIISNFNRDEVEFEKVLNYLINNNLKSLKVVMNKNGSYISEFNGKKYV
-16 TQDNVI
+16 VM
-22 FKGKWVL
+22 
-29 GNSSLESDNYPSAIY
+29 ESDCENEIIDFPICIGGLINENNYW
-44 GSAALNVSQN
+44 N
-54 LVDAFTDAEGYPVSE
+54 
-69 SSVYDSAKPFANRDA
+69 
-84 RLDMYVGITSIDNIK
+84 
-99 ITVSRGEIKAW
+99 
-110 WYELKL
+110 
-116 SGQQTLLYGDGN
+116 
-128 VEFNN
+128 
-133 TSLRFESEALIP
+133 
-145 PVNLTLNKVNSLDLE
+145 
-160 GNELYNIPNIPFNIK
+160 
-175 FEQDGKEI
+175 
-183 YNKDVTTGKDGKI
+183 
-196 KIENVMP
+196 
-203 KNKNDITVT
+203 
-212 ITEKKDIDGDGY
+212 
-224 KVLSEPLVIT
+224 
-234 LQCSDD
+234 
-240 GTYWKEIWENR
+240 EIWENR

-300 IQHNRIEFPMYSFSY
+300 IQHNRIEFPIYSFSY

>member
-1 MVYVPIFPPSYPTSI
+1 MKEFIEYNYDLRCDDLAILNNLLYFKHLDKFYIISNFNRDEVEFEKVLNYLISNNLKSLKVVMNKKGSYISEFNGKKYV
-16 TQDNVI
+16 VM
-22 FKGKWVL
+22 
-29 GNSSLESDNYPSAIY
+29 ESDCENEIIDFPICIGGLINENNYW
-44 GSAALNVSQN
+44 N
-54 LVDAFTDAEGYPVSE
+54 
-69 SSVYDSAKPFANRDA
+69 
-84 RLDMYVGITSIDNIK
+84 
-99 ITVSRGEIKAW
+99 
-110 WYELKL
+110 
-116 SGQQTLLYGDGN
+116 
-128 VEFNN
+128 
-133 TSLRFESEALIP
+133 
-145 PVNLTLNKVNSLDLE
+145 
-160 GNELYNIPNIPFNIK
+160 
-175 FEQDGKEI
+175 
-183 YNKDVTTGKDGKI
+183 
-196 KIENVMP
+196 
-203 KNKNDITVT
+203 
-212 ITEKKDIDGDGY
+212 
-224 KVLSEPLVIT
+224 
-234 LQCSDD
+234 
-240 GTYWKEIWENR
+240 EIWENR

-403 NFILKLITAMSSKYE
+403 NFFLKLITAMSSKYE